1 MHVHVCVYT
10 VHDIHVCTV
19 HAQYILMYMHI
30 MNSVALHIY
39 MMSIPLFLKN
49 PMLASVEYHSGAV
62 QHGKLLNE
70 TLHNSL

>member
-30 MNSVALHIY
+30 MISVALHIY
-39 MMSIPLFLKN
+39 MMYTLILKK
-49 PMLASVEYHSGAV
+49 SYV
-62 QHGKLLNE
+62 GKCGV
-70 TLHNSL
+70 S

>member
-39 MMSIPLFLKN
+39 MMSIHLFLIKKSY
-49 PMLASVEYHSGAV
+49 L
-62 QHGKLLNE
+62 GKCGV
-70 TLHNSL
+70 S